1 MRSETSTVGI
11 VPGTGLVARFGG
23 VVVFL
28 ADANAATDRILG
40 AVRAAADG
48 ERPGPAI
55 AQRLAAVVFAGSA
68 EPPPFGVVAP
78 NPDGTLLLL
87 RGPVSAQL
95 HGAEGLRT
103 LAGERAFTWVDEIVR
118 EPVRTISVG
127 PDEAF
132 PLAVAAHS
140 DLREGVVPGGGF
152 VLRAALRKAG
162 GRKAATRR
170 APKSAA
176 GEPPPTQ
183 ASGFAATPEPTGAEV
198 AVSAGPATAA
208 EAAVPGTSA
217 TTVRSGRGRKATG
230 GSTAGSRPATGHAAA
245 TGYSPADAA
254 AATGHPGTASAH
266 AAASD
271 PAPTGYA
278 APATGHAAAGPAP
291 ATGHAAAATGYTP
304 VDAAEPTGHNPAGTG
319 HTPAGAPSPTGH
331 NPAGA
336 PASSTHSPAGIPL
349 AGTPSATGHAAA
361 ATGHTPASPPSAT
374 GHAAATGHTPAG
386 TGHNPTF
393 PPNDADPTAKAP
405 PRPDPPRPLAWSQ
418 VPDAPHTFAPRTG
431 SAPPSA
437 RMFPPRAGESPGRD
451 ARGRVALRKATGS
464 GTRVMPVV
472 PEPESG
478 ALGALVLD
486 GTAYPL
492 DRPYVIGRGPQTD
505 AAVKAAAAAPLVL
518 PRDRHVSRVHAYVD
532 IDNGNVF
539 VRDAGTGAGTFV
551 AAPGTDEW
559 ARIGTDRTEL
569 PPGARVRISDR
580 VLTYLPDQPH

>member
-11 VPGTGLVARFGG
+11 VPGAGLVARFGG

-28 ADANAATDRILG
+28 AGANAATDRILG

-55 AQRLAAVVFAGSA
+55 AQRLAAVVFAGNA

-78 NPDGTLLLL
+78 TPDGTLLLL

-95 HGAEGLRT
+95 HGAEGVRT
-103 LAGERAFTWVDEIVR
+103 LSGERAFTWVDEIVR

-127 PDEAF
+127 PDEEF
-132 PLAVAAHS
+132 PLTVAAHS

-152 VLRAALRKAG
+152 VLRAALRKVA

-170 APKSAA
+170 TPEPEA

-198 AVSAGPATAA
+198 AVSAGP
-208 EAAVPGTSA
+208 GTSA
-217 TTVRSGRGRKATG
+217 TTVRSGRGRKAAG
-230 GSTAGSRPATGHAAA
+230 GTSAESDRPATGHAPA
-245 TGYSPADAA
+245 TGYSPADAGT
-254 AATGHPGTASAH
+254 ATGHTASAPAPNGQPAATTYAATAH
-266 AAASD
+266 AAASN
-271 PAPTGYA
+271 P
-278 APATGHAAAGPAP
+278 PATGS
-291 ATGHAAAATGYTP
+291 ATSTP
-304 VDAAEPTGHNPAGTG
+304 V
-319 HTPAGAPSPTGH
+319 
-331 NPAGA
+331 
-336 PASSTHSPAGIPL
+336 
-349 AGTPSATGHAAA
+349 
-361 ATGHTPASPPSAT
+361 
-374 GHAAATGHTPAG
+374 ATGHTPAG

-418 VPDAPHTFAPRTG
+418 VPDAPRTFAPRTG
-431 SAPPSA
+431 SAPPSS
-437 RMFPPRAGESPGRD
+437 RMFAPRAGESPGRD
-451 ARGRVALRKATGS
+451 AQGRVALRKATGG
-464 GTRVMPVV
+464 GTRAMPIVAD
-472 PEPESG
+472 PESG
-478 ALGALVLD
+478 ALGALVVD

-492 DRPYVIGRGPQTD
+492 DRPYVIGRGPQAD
-505 AAVKAAAAAPLVL
+505 AAVKAAVAAPLVL

-559 ARIGTDRTEL
+559 ARIGTDRIEL

>member
-11 VPGTGLVARFGG
+11 VPGSGLVARFGG

-28 ADANAATDRILG
+28 ASANGATDRILG

-78 NPDGTLLLL
+78 TPDGTLLLL

-95 HGAEGLRT
+95 HGAEGVRT
-103 LAGERAFTWVDEIVR
+103 LSGERAFTWVDEIVR
-118 EPVRTISVG
+118 EPVRTVSVG

-152 VLRAALRKAG
+152 VLRAALRRVG
-162 GRKAATRR
+162 GRKAVTRR
-170 APKSAA
+170 APKPPAA
-176 GEPPPTQ
+176 AAEPPPTQ
-183 ASGFAATPEPTGAEV
+183 ASGFAATPEPTGAEA

-208 EAAVPGTSA
+208 EAALPGA
-217 TTVRSGRGRKATG
+217 GAPAEPGPTVRVGKGRQKA
-230 GSTAGSRPATGHAAA
+230 AGNRSATGHAAA
-245 TGYSPADAA
+245 ASSPPTGHAAAGSPSATGYSVADAA
-254 AATGHPGTASAH
+254 SAGPATGHAG
-266 AAASD
+266 AASS
-271 PAPTGYA
+271 
-278 APATGHAAAGPAP
+278 PATGHAAAG
-291 ATGHAAAATGYTP
+291 
-304 VDAAEPTGHNPAGTG
+304 
-319 HTPAGAPSPTGH
+319 
-331 NPAGA
+331 
-336 PASSTHSPAGIPL
+336 SPA
-349 AGTPSATGHAAA
+349 ATGHAAA
-361 ATGHTPASPPSAT
+361 ATGHSPAGTPLP
-374 GHAAATGHTPAG
+374 TGHT
-386 TGHNPTF
+386 F
-393 PPNDADPTAKAP
+393 PGNADADPTAKAP

-418 VPDAPHTFAPRTG
+418 VPEGPHTFAPHTG

-437 RMFPPRAGESPGRD
+437 RMFPPRRGEAPGRD
-451 ARGRVALRKATGS
+451 AKGRVALRKATGS

-472 PEPESG
+472 TAPESG
-478 ALGALVLD
+478 ALGALLVD

-505 AAVKAAAAAPLVL
+505 AAVKAAVAAPLVL

>member
-11 VPGTGLVARFGG
+11 VPGAGLVARFGG

-28 ADANAATDRILG
+28 ASANAATDRILG

-78 NPDGTLLLL
+78 TPDGTLLLL

-95 HGAEGLRT
+95 HGAEGVRT
-103 LAGERAFTWVDEIVR
+103 LSGERAFTWVDEIVR
-118 EPVRTISVG
+118 EPVRTVSVG

-132 PLAVAAHS
+132 PLTVAAHS

-152 VLRAALRKAG
+152 VLRAALRKVG
-162 GRKAATRR
+162 GRKAVTRR
-170 APKSAA
+170 APKPAA
-176 GEPPPTQ
+176 GPTEPPPTQ
-183 ASGFAATPEPTGAEV
+183 ASGFVATPEPTGAGP

-208 EAAVPGTSA
+208 EAALPGTASLA
-217 TTVRSGRGRKATG
+217 EPGTTVRVGKGRQKA
-230 GSTAGSRPATGHAAA
+230 AGNRPATGHAAA
-245 TGYSPADAA
+245 S
-254 AATGHPGTASAH
+254 S
-266 AAASD
+266 
-271 PAPTGYA
+271 
-278 APATGHAAAGPAP
+278 PATGHAAAGNPPAPTYSVADAAPATGHARPAP
-291 ATGHAAAATGYTP
+291 ATGHTAAGSPAATGHTAAATGHAP
-304 VDAAEPTGHNPAGTG
+304 AGSPATGH
-319 HTPAGAPSPTGH
+319 APGSP
-331 NPAGA
+331 
-336 PASSTHSPAGIPL
+336 
-349 AGTPSATGHAAA
+349 ATGHAAGSPG
-361 ATGHTPASPPSAT
+361 TGHIAGSPAT
-374 GHAAATGHTPAG
+374 GHAAGSQAAAGTPTGHSPAGTPYATSHSPAGTSAASANSPAGAPLPTGHT
-386 TGHNPTF
+386 F
-393 PPNDADPTAKAP
+393 PDNADVDPTAKAP

-418 VPDAPHTFAPRTG
+418 VPDGPHTFAPHTG

-437 RMFPPRAGESPGRD
+437 RMFPPRQGEAPGRD
-451 ARGRVALRKATGS
+451 AKGRVALRKATGS

-472 PEPESG
+472 TDPESG
-478 ALGALVLD
+478 ALGALLVD

-505 AAVKAAAAAPLVL
+505 AAVKAAVAAPLVL